1 MVLDCPGMLLFLFL
15 LLPLPALA
23 VTTSP
28 QAFRLEYGKSGSL
41 LLGAEHAELEHAEH
55 KKTVTLLWGNL
66 DVFGEVD
73 DVIVL
78 SGRVVF
84 HDGSK
89 LNHALTVMQ
98 GSFESEPG
106 SDVASEKVMVQAP
119 GPWWRMLL
127 SFGATWRDNI
137 GWVAKVCASLV
148 SAVVLW
154 LLGWGLFSLAPKLAQ
169 FTAGTMIP
177 EWPRNLLLGVLGS
190 FGACVVPVM
199 LFISVIGILL
209 LPFYVIF
216 LLLAGL
222 VSYLAAAL
230 WAGHRLLPPKPG
242 RALNPLGFLLG
253 CLAFQFFWAVPVWWS
268 LIPLMVL
275 WTLAWGALLRSIK
288 KLWA

>member
-1 MVLDCPGMLLFLFL
+1 MLLFLL
-15 LLPLPALA
+15 LILPLYSHA

-28 QAFRLEYGKSGSL
+28 QAFRLEYGKSGNL

-55 KKTVTLLWGNL
+55 VKGITLLWGNL
-66 DVFGEVD
+66 EVFGEVD
-73 DVIVL
+73 DVVVL

-89 LNHALTVMQ
+89 LHHSLTVMG
-98 GSFESEPG
+98 GSFDSEPG
-106 SDVASEKVMVQAP
+106 SDVASEKVTARAP
-119 GPWWRMLL
+119 GPWWNMLL
-127 SFGATWRDNI
+127 SLGSTWRDNI
-137 GWVAKVCASLV
+137 GWVAKLCASLV

-154 LLGWGLFSLAPKLAQ
+154 LLGWGLFSIAPRLADL
-169 FTAGTMIP
+169 TAGVMIR
-177 EWPRNLLLGVLGS
+177 EWPKNLLLGVLGS
-190 FGACVVPVM
+190 FGACVAPVM
-199 LFISVIGILL
+199 LLISVIGILL

-230 WAGHRLLPPKPG
+230 WAGHRLLPPKAG

-275 WTLAWGALLRSIK
+275 WTLSWGALLRSFK